1 MSAAADA
8 VESPAL
14 REAGALDVV
23 TLAALHAACF
33 EDRWDA
39 AAMAALLAVPGT
51 VALLAEVGERPV
63 GFIMTRAAAGEAEIL
78 TIGVDPAFRR
88 RNLGTRLIEAACAS
102 VALRGAVTMF
112 LEVAEDDPGAHRF
125 YGGAGFRQV
134 GRRRRYYGRGD
145 GRRVDAL
152 VLRRTLASATD
163 GANGQ
168 NSTQT
173 C

>member
-1 MSAAADA
+1 M
-8 VESPAL
+8 L

-51 VALLAEVGERPV
+51 AALIAVVGERPV

-78 TIGVDPAFRR
+78 TIGVDPSFRR
-88 RNLGTRLIEAACAS
+88 RTLGTQLIEAACAG
-102 VALRGAVTMF
+102 VARAGAATMF
-112 LEVAEDDPGAHRF
+112 LEVAEDDPGAQRF
-125 YGGAGFRQV
+125 YGSAGFRPV
-134 GRRRRYYGRGD
+134 GRRRRYYRRRD

-152 VLRRTLASATD
+152 VLRRALVPAGD
-163 GANGQ
+163 GAKGQ